1 MLTQCKVVNFDLHFN
16 ARIMATKLHTE
27 EQRFNDKV
35 VLGLL
40 GLGTLGALYG
50 ALSTLFVSGG
60 RVASALVYL
69 LIAMVLSG
77 AFYWLVSLRLR
88 VRVTNKSI
96 KYDLV
101 TPVNHTS
108 RKIKWKHVVACNLV
122 KTPHIAQWHGANL
135 YYGNGDKVSIAGRNG
150 LELTTKDGRRH
161 FIGCSGLDAEALQQA
176 LA

>member
-1 MLTQCKVVNFDLHFN
+1 
-16 ARIMATKLHTE
+16 MATKLHTE

-40 GLGTLGALYG
+40 GIGVLGALFG
-50 ALSTLFVSGG
+50 AFSTLFASGG
-60 RVASALVYL
+60 SWTSALVYVL
-69 LIAMVLSG
+69 LAMVLSG

-88 VRVTNKSI
+88 VKVTDKSI

-101 TPVNHTS
+101 TPVTHTS
-108 RKIKWKHVVACNLV
+108 RKIKWKHVVACNLI

-135 YYGNGDKVSIAGRNG
+135 YYGNRDKVSIAGRNG
-150 LELTTKDGRRH
+150 LELTTQDGRRH
-161 FIGCSGLDAEALQQA
+161 FIGCNGLDADALQQA